1 MEKCIVMIDAG
12 FLSKVSRELGDGH
25 YFKYD
30 LLKFSKNLCGN
41 LEFVFKHLFFYNA
54 PPYQSTNPNEGQKK
68 RKEEYDSFVSK
79 LVIDDFVT
87 IKEGRCQ
94 RLRVGGRY
102 IYKQKGVDTLL
113 TMGLMDIPIKYPK
126 IKQVILI
133 ASDSDFVPVI
143 ERLKDLGIKVILFT
157 YFNRVR
163 NSNFSRSNDLIKSVS
178 RYVKL
183 KKEDFEGCKF
193 FENHSSIFK

>member
-1 MEKCIVMIDAG
+1 MIDAG